1 MKSLQYTRDK
11 LESEASF
18 FSEVFH
24 QFDIKRESCIHCI
37 VTEYDREKNCV
48 SLQPLPNRMRDN
60 GKEVVSSKRPV
71 LSKIPVLGFSHGG
84 FKISSPIFVGDTGYL
99 IAADRNCSKI
109 ENSNSTVLYRDD
121 SEQEKN
127 TGADNPDDLSL
138 TAYTNGFFI
147 PCSWAKNEP
156 SFNENGDLIIEG
168 IGRYDGDGNWQKL
181 VLSNDGHI
189 YVEINDRK
197 LTLGKNGLMF
207 EGVTEAKAP
216 IISGVRISED
226 GVFQIKRLPAERSGN
241 MLVKVEDSSGEDE
254 WTDVEGSENHN
265 PGDGEDGVGI
275 KDITAGTPSQSNG
288 YTVTPITVTKTDD
301 SEDKFNVRAKNG
313 ADGKDA
319 ADFPHPY
326 EVRWAPP
333 DSNVNIGRWIIWL
346 PSACLLMYND
356 TYIDVRILQA
366 ANGGGGG
373 GGIGGVFPNP
383 GNLPAVGGIYQEGWY
398 NISSILGA
406 NNSLYLNITKDEND
420 ENAVPTTTFAK
431 QADGDISILICD
443 ATVNMATN
451 VSSVKQSVTSAI
463 FIGDNNDGSGGDG
476 VGIESVVSGD
486 PIPGED
492 EYAGYTIT
500 PVTVTKTDGTQDPF
514 DVYAKN
520 GEGGS
525 GSIYID
531 ENKNIV
537 GISMDYVMPG
547 DEDFANHKYAIR
559 FRRGYLTINNGMLSV
574 VEDPN
579 LKQFIDTTP
588 YSLESSQG
596 V

>member
-1 MKSLQYTRDK
+1 MNVVQYDRSK
-11 LESEASF
+11 LETEAAF
-18 FSEVFH
+18 FEELFRQV
-24 QFDIKRESCIHCI
+24 DIKRESCIHCI
-37 VTEYDREKNCV
+37 VTAYNKEMNCV
-48 SLQPLPNRMRDN
+48 SVQPLPKWSRDN
-60 GKEVVSSKRPV
+60 GEKMVEISRPII
-71 LSKIPVLGFSHGG
+71 KDIPILAFSHGG
-84 FKISSPIFVGDTGYL
+84 FRVSSPIFVGDTGYL
-99 IAADRNCSKI
+99 MAADRSCVKI
-109 ENSNSTVLYRDD
+109 KEENSAVLYGDD
-121 SEQEKN
+121 KDRKFNKGDSP
-127 TGADNPDDLSL
+127 PDDFSL

-168 IGRYDGDGNWQKL
+168 IGRHDGDGNWQKL

-197 LTLGKNGLMF
+197 LTLGKDGLMF

-216 IISGVRISED
+216 IISDVRISKD

-383 GNLPAVGGIYQEGWY
+383 GNLPAAGGIYQEGWY

-406 NNSLYLNITKDEND
+406 NNSLYLNITKDEDD

-463 FIGDNNDGSGGDG
+463 FIGDNNDGSDGDG
-476 VGIESVVSGD
+476 VGIESVVSGTPTQSGD
-486 PIPGED
+486 
-492 EYAGYTIT
+492 GYTIT

-531 ENKNIV
+531 ENKKIV

-559 FRRGYLTINNGMLSV
+559 LRRGYLAINNGTLSV